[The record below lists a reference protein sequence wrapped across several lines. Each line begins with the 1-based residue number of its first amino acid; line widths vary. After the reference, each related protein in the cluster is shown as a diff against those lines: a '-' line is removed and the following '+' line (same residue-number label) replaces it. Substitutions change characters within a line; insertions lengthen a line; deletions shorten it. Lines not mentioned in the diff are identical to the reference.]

1 MTTSDQ
7 RLAFA
12 CEAPAL
18 VERAVRASFAEAL
31 RWRCGGGARR
41 ELGALVAVALAAV
54 KDEPAWYRLDAA
66 SRMRLLRG
74 TARAIRRVAESRLGR
89 RLLALAPERFVRVP
103 NARHPDPI
111 VRDAAGRLHLVS
123 IVRLRDP
130 LALAERAGVL
140 GAEFAK
146 LGHGTLAPGTIHLLS
161 LADGRRTEHR
171 ATMLAQP
178 AVKLA
183 S

>member
-1 MTTSDQ
+1 VTTSDQ

-12 CEAPAL
+12 CEAPAV

-31 RWRCGGGARR
+31 RWRCGGGARP
-41 ELGALVAVALAAV
+41 ELGAIVAVALAAI
-54 KDEPAWYRLDAA
+54 KDEPAWSRLDAA

-74 TARAIRRVAESRLGR
+74 TARAVRRVVESRLGR

-103 NARHPDPI
+103 SARTPDPI

-123 IVRLRDP
+123 IVRLHDP
-130 LALAERAGVL
+130 LALAERAGIL
-140 GAEFAK
+140 GAEFAG
-146 LGHGTLAPGTIHLLS
+146 LGRATLAPGTIHLLS

-171 ATMLAQP
+171 ATTLAHP
-178 AVKLA
+178 SARIA